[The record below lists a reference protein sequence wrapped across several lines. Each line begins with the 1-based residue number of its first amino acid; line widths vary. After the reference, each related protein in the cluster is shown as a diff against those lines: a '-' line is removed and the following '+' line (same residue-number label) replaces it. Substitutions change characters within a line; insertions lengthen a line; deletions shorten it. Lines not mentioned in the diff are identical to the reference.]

1 MNHVHE
7 MLIALQ
13 QIPRIR
19 FLRSYLNEILVPSPQ
34 LGYNDIFDDK
44 LRKAIIDYKT
54 QFNKKKLSIQFPL
67 DAVVNSE
74 LWAAIGI
81 DLGEKRLNE
90 EFNNTRLD
98 RSVLRMMQRE
108 LNFGYTETMKI
119 CDQKLAEV
127 FGGEGSVVAS
137 IYEPR
142 DLRNA
147 DGSLKSILIKPRPE
161 DHAAKA
167 RNDLKGNHERGGIIH
182 IYANAQGLPGD
193 VALYA
198 PKGFERIYKV
208 KDEKGKT
215 IELTLGENNTH
226 YFYSTERKLYITFA
240 HVKTKGVNGIGTKK
254 TNGSIKIGNIGG
266 PGGAGEGSGSYVHS
280 HLSFFSEFFGNFSTG
295 TRVDP
300 RDYFCK

>member
-13 QIPRIR
+13 QASYIR
-19 FLRSYLNEILVPSPQ
+19 FLRSYLNEVLIPTPQ
-34 LGYNDIFDDK
+34 LSYNDLFDEN
-44 LRKAIIDYKT
+44 LRKAIVDYKT
-54 QFNKKKLSIQFPL
+54 QFNNKKLPIQFPL
-67 DAVVNSE
+67 DAVINSE

-90 EFNNTRLD
+90 EADKQLD

-108 LNFGYTETMKI
+108 LNFGYTEAMKI
-119 CDQKLAEV
+119 CDRKLAEV

-137 IYEPR
+137 VYEPR
-142 DLRNA
+142 DLRRA
-147 DGSLKSILIKPRPE
+147 DGSLTSILIKPRPE
-161 DHAAKA
+161 PHAVKA

-182 IYANAQGLPGD
+182 IYANSQGLPGD

-208 KDEKGKT
+208 KDEKGK
-215 IELTLGENNTH
+215 IVDLILGDYNTH
-226 YFYSTERKLYITFA
+226 YFYSAERKIYITFA
-240 HVKTKGVNGIGTKK
+240 HVKTKDVNGIGTKK
-254 TNGSIKIGNIGG
+254 PNGSIKIGNIGG

-280 HLSFFSEFFGNFSTG
+280 HLSFFSEFFGNFNTG

-300 RDYFCK
+300 RDYFCE